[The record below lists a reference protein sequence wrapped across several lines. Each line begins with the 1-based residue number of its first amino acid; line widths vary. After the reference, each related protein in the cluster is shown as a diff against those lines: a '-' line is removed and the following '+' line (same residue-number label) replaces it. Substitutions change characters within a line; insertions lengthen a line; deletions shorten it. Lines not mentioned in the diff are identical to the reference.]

1 MSFTSF
7 KIPLFNLNF
16 KSKNEILERKNENI
30 FLPFNMNGCFGT
42 YNNLMY
48 GVGNLKLTE
57 FLYTN
62 HFDTYCFENDK
73 DCIVY
78 FEMLKN
84 NGIDITIHIGS
95 EKVLI
100 EKKEFTGKL
109 TKYGKKIIENV
120 LDINETLK
128 EIFKM
133 KKFDLIIGNPPYSL
147 VHAADQGYITVLD
160 KIYDNSDHI
169 IWICPAR
176 WSACSH
182 TKQQNVLDFRKK
194 CKLTSFD
201 LIGNPFKNAN
211 VENVGIFEF
220 NKNIDNNINISDV
233 YYTRFSNK
241 EIASKILNKM
251 DEYLKNH
258 YSMKTIMNS
267 NNKIKLICPML
278 RGNIHNGVKAWDW
291 TTIVSKKDAKK
302 GFIFGFNTKNEKNNF
317 LVYVNTDIIYFIIFA
332 TKDDRNNTPYIFSKI
347 PLMNN
352 YNIIWT
358 DKMIAD
364 EIGLTEEEVDY
375 IHEEMK
381 NFGWKAAPRK
391 TKPETKGKMNVS
403 TKTQTK
409 VQKLDVVTKEQIKK
423 LQIKGLNLVTQI
435 KKKNVAMFSRA
446 YGVEWRKINKKF
458 PDNQA
463 LRSYNYAK
471 ARISVA
477 KKFI

>member
-1 MSFTSF
+1 MDFIKFNKS
-7 KIPLFNLNF
+7 LFDLNF
-16 KSKNEILERKNENI
+16 KPKNKILQLRNKNI
-30 FLPFNMNGCFGT
+30 HLAFNMNGCFG
-42 YNNLMY
+42 NVKEMFY
-48 GVGNLKLTE
+48 GVGNLKFTE

-62 HFDTYCFENDK
+62 HFEVYCFESDK
-73 DCIVY
+73 ECKSY
-78 FEMLKN
+78 FETFKN
-84 NGIDITIHIGS
+84 EGVDINIHIGP

-100 EKKEFTGKL
+100 EKEEFTGKF

-120 LDINETLK
+120 LDVNETLK

-241 EIASKILNKM
+241 EIASKILNKI

-258 YSMKTIMNS
+258 YSMKTIMNL

-291 TTIVSKKDAKK
+291 TTILSKKDAKK

-317 LVYVNTDIIYFIIFA
+317 LEYINTDIIYFIIFA

-347 PLMNN
+347 PLMDN

-391 TKPETKGKMNVS
+391 KNNV
-403 TKTQTK
+403 TAPT
-409 VQKLDVVTKEQIKK
+409 VVTIDKEQIKK
-423 LQIKGLNLVTQI
+423 LNAK
-435 KKKNVAMFSRA
+435 AMVMRKTFTTKQNKI
-446 YGVEWRKINKKF
+446 YHKMFDGEWAKINKRIDLNKK
-458 PDNQA
+458 
-463 LRSYNYAK
+463 LERSLAFAK
-471 ARISVA
+471 ARISCA
-477 KKFI
+477 KKVLM